1 MQRRHFATGL
11 ALTCLAAPFA
21 QNSWANSPAPW
32 ADIERRVAGR
42 LGVAVLD
49 TATGRV
55 EGHRLDER
63 FPMCSTFK
71 WMAAA
76 LVLRRVDLGEEDL
89 QRRIRF
95 GRDVLVS
102 HSPVAETRVG

>member
-1 MQRRHFATGL
+1 MHRRHFTTGI
-11 ALTCLAAPFA
+11 ALGCLAAPFT
-21 QNSWANSPAPW
+21 QNSWATQPKKTIWS
-32 ADIERRVAGR
+32 DIERDVDGR

-55 EGHRLDER
+55 DGHRLDER

-76 LVLRRVDLGEEDL
+76 LVLRRADLGEEDL

-95 GRDVLVS
+95 GRDALIS
-102 HSPVAETRVG
+102 HSPVAE